1 MMYAPVGDETMP
13 TKVRKQV
20 YIELRQQRLLKRLA
34 DKMGVAESEII
45 RQALDLHM
53 RELQR
58 ADQRA
63 QAWQEERAF
72 IQEWM
77 KQGRVPGGRK
87 WKRADLYER

>member
-1 MMYAPVGDETMP
+1 MP
-13 TKVRKQV
+13 AKVRKQV
-20 YIELRQQRLLKRLA
+20 YIEPRQERLLKRLA

-53 RELQR
+53 LDLQR
-58 ADQRA
+58 ADQRT

-77 KQGRVPGGRK
+77 KQGPVAGGRK